1 VKAAYPNQPQ
11 DGPDVSIIVM
21 VFLNVSTDNAV
32 ALVGSGLFPFFPNNV
47 SNFLL
52 ILVALAMFV
61 TSDLFLL
68 SEFLW

>member
-11 DGPDVSIIVM
+11 VGPDVSITVL

-32 ALVGSGLFPFFPNNV
+32 ALVGSGLFLLFPNNI
-47 SNFLL
+47 SSFLL
-52 ILVALAMFV
+52 ILVALALFV
-61 TSDLFLL
+61 TSDIFLS